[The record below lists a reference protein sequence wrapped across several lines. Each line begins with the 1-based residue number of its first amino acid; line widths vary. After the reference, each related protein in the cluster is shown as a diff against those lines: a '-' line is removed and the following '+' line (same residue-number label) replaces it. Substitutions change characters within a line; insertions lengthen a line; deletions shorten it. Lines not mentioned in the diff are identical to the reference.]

1 MPMGAGMTK
10 HLRLLL
16 VEDRADD
23 AELLLHELL
32 RAGFTLQWQR
42 VETED
47 EYARAITS
55 DHDVILADYSL
66 PQFDALSAL
75 RILSEAGLDIPVI
88 VVTGAMNE
96 ETCVAS
102 LRHGAVDYL
111 LKDRL
116 TRLGPAVEN
125 AIGDRNLRRAR
136 QAAERTAAHYAS
148 TLRAVV
154 DNAPT
159 GIYLKDTDG
168 RYLMVNSELE
178 RILGLPSGRA
188 SGRTD
193 HELLPADAASELSRY
208 DVRCQRQRTIIEQE
222 EVRTHSGEAHT
233 YLSVRYPLLDRAG
246 RVYAV
251 GAVYADITRHKKVED
266 ELRTARTELQRQA
279 EHLQRANAD
288 LQDLDQ
294 AKNDFIAS
302 VSHELRTPLTSITGY
317 TEMLADGDL
326 GELDPA
332 ARKVVAIIDRNG
344 RRLLGL
350 IDDLLTLLSVDRGAF
365 VLHQRPT
372 DLGGLVR
379 TVYAAVRPSL
389 DSARIEMTVD
399 VAPDLPAASADPEQI
414 ERVLLNLVGN
424 AIKFSRPGDT
434 VTVTVHSRPGAVVVD
449 IVDTGIGISEADQT
463 KLFQRFNRAAVAHQY
478 AIPGTGLGLAL
489 SKDIVEHH
497 GGTIQIR
504 SRVGAGTT
512 VTVTIPTADAPD
524 PVAV

>member
-1 MPMGAGMTK
+1 VTR

-16 VEDRADD
+16 VEDRAED
-23 AELLLHELL
+23 AELLLHEL
-32 RAGFTLQWQR
+32 RRSGFTLDWQR

-47 EYARAITS
+47 EYARAITG
-55 DHDVILADYSL
+55 DLDIILADYSL
-66 PQFDALSAL
+66 PQFDAINALAILSA
-75 RILSEAGLDIPVI
+75 AGLDIPVI
-88 VVTGAMNE
+88 VVTGAMSE

-116 TRLGPAVEN
+116 TRLGPAVEH
-125 AIGDRNLRRAR
+125 AIGERNLRRAR

-178 RILGLPSGRA
+178 RILGLPPGRA
-188 SGRTD
+188 AGRTD
-193 HELLPADAASELSRY
+193 HELIPAEAARELSRF
-208 DVRCQRQRTIIEQE
+208 DARCQRQRTIVEQE
-222 EVRTHSGEAHT
+222 EVRTHGGDAHT

-246 RVYAV
+246 RVYAI
-251 GAVYADITRHKKVED
+251 GAVYADITRHKKVEG
-266 ELRTARTELQRQA
+266 ELRTARSELQRQA
-279 EHLQRANAD
+279 EHLQRANAE

-317 TEMLADGDL
+317 TEMLSDGDL
-326 GELDPA
+326 GDLDPA
-332 ARKVVAIIDRNG
+332 AQKVIAIIDRNG

-365 VLHQRPT
+365 VLNRRPT

-379 TVYAAVRPSL
+379 TVEAAARPSL
-389 DSARIEMTVD
+389 ESARLTMTVN
-399 VAPDLPAASADPEQI
+399 VEPDLPSASADPEQV

-424 AIKFSRPGDT
+424 AIKFSRPDDT
-434 VTVTVHSRPGAVVVD
+434 VTVNVHGGPDAVVVEV
-449 IVDTGIGISEADQT
+449 VDTGIGISEADQA
-463 KLFQRFNRAAVAHQY
+463 KLFQRFNRAAIAHQH

-504 SRVGAGTT
+504 SGAGVGTT
-512 VTVTIPTADAPD
+512 VTVTIPTADTHAS
-524 PVAV
+524 VGA

>member
-1 MPMGAGMTK
+1 VTK

-23 AELLLHELL
+23 AELLLHELH
-32 RAGFTLQWQR
+32 RAGFTLDWQR

-47 EYARAITS
+47 EYTRAIT
-55 DHDVILADYSL
+55 DEPDVILADYSL
-66 PQFDALSAL
+66 PQFDAISAL
-75 RILSEAGLDIPVI
+75 SILSRAGLDIPVI

-116 TRLGPAVEN
+116 TRLGPAIEN
-125 AIGDRNLRRAR
+125 AIAERNLRRAR

-178 RILGLPSGRA
+178 RILGLPPGRA
-188 SGRTD
+188 AGRTD
-193 HELLPADAASELSRY
+193 HELIPVDVASELSRH
-208 DVRCQRQRTIIEQE
+208 DARCQRQRTIIERE
-222 EVRTHSGEAHT
+222 EVRTHGGEAHT

-251 GAVYADITRHKKVED
+251 GAVYADITRHKNVED

-279 EHLQRANAD
+279 EHLQRANAE
-288 LQDLDQ
+288 LQDLDR

-317 TEMLADGDL
+317 TEMLSDGDL
-326 GELDPA
+326 GDLDPA
-332 ARKVVAIIDRNG
+332 ARKVIAIIDRNG

-365 VLHQRPT
+365 ALNQRPT
-372 DLGGLVR
+372 DLGNIVR
-379 TVYAAVRPSL
+379 TVQAAVRPSL
-389 DSARIEMTVD
+389 DAARVDMTVN
-399 VAPDLPAASADPEQI
+399 VEPDLPAASTDPEQI

-424 AIKFSRPGDT
+424 AIKFSRPGGT
-434 VTVTVHSRPGAVVVD
+434 VTVNVHSRPGAVVMD
-449 IVDTGIGISEADQT
+449 IVDTGIGISEADQAR
-463 KLFQRFNRAAVAHQY
+463 LFQRFNRAEIAHQH

-504 SRVGAGTT
+504 SCVGAGTT
-512 VTVTIPTADAPD
+512 VTVTVPSA
-524 PVAV
+524 VAHAAVAA